1 MAVRINEYYSSVT
14 ADEVTKNDHRELV
27 GGLWKEMGELQL
39 NFMKTRGGL
48 LPEMTLLDLGC
59 GCFRGGV
66 HFIRYLNEGR
76 YYGLDISTS
85 LISTGFEYELPQ
97 AGLELARDHVS
108 VNDRFD
114 ASSFGVQFD
123 RVLAVSLW
131 THLPLNHI
139 QRSLWEV
146 SRVLKPGGIFYTS
159 IFWCPDSLDLLSPLR
174 HEPGGV
180 VSYRDWDP
188 YHYRQEDFDFFLFQL
203 SIPLRLQWIG
213 EWEHPRDQRMV
224 AFHRL
229 NT

>member
-1 MAVRINEYYSSVT
+1 MAIRVNEYCPPFT
-14 ADEVTKNDHRELV
+14 ADKVTRDNCRKLV

-59 GCFRGGV
+59 GCFRGGI
-66 HFIRYLNEGR
+66 HFIRYLNEGG

-85 LISTGFEYELPQ
+85 LISAGFEYELPQ
-97 AGLELARDHVS
+97 AGLKLARDHVIAS
-108 VNDRFD
+108 DHFD

-159 IFWCPDSLDLLSPLR
+159 VFWCPDPLALLSPLR
-174 HEPGGV
+174 HESGGV
-180 VSYRDWDP
+180 VSYRDLDP
-188 YHYRQEDFDFFLFQL
+188 YHYCQGDFDFLLFQL

-213 EWEHPRDQRMV
+213 EWEHPRDQQMV

-229 NT
+229 DI